1 MDVKLLEAF
10 RAVVDSRSVTAA
22 AQALGITQPAVS
34 GQIAKLEESVGFPL
48 FERAGGRLK
57 PTPEGLLFYAE
68 ATRVLGEVDRLAATT
83 AQIREGQSGRLVI
96 ASHPAAAI
104 SMLPPLVAAF
114 VAERPGVSV
123 RLVSRHSDVVSQLLP
138 TEGYDLGIA
147 ELPVDE
153 TAVRL
158 VRYQMR
164 CVAILPPRHA
174 LASRKLLTPALLS
187 GQPMIAP
194 ARSPQML
201 SRVYGTFAG
210 ADAQI
215 NAVVEAEFFAS
226 LLRAGRGRHRLVAG
240 RSPVGAELQ
249 PSRPG
254 DAAVRARGDLRDR
267 RLPSPRPRAV
277 GARRGLPR
285 IARIQARERAMTMP
299 INCRRRWRRASPPIP
314 SCGATSTTSAIAADG
329 SPAPRARRR
338 PSPCCASA
346 CARPRPRT
354 RAARSPC
361 PTTAGSPGARP
372 CACRAA
378 RWRRVIRWCAR
389 SPRRRTGSPPR

>member
-68 ATRVLGEVDRLAATT
+68 ASRVLGEVDRLTATT

-104 SMLPPLVAAF
+104 SLLPPLVAAF

-138 TEGYDLGIA
+138 TEGYDIGIA

-153 TAVRL
+153 TDVRL

-164 CVAILPPRHA
+164 CVAILPPRHV

-210 ADAQI
+210 ADAEI

-226 LLRAGRGRHRLVAG
+226 CCALVAAG
-240 RSPVGAELQ
+240 TGWSLVDPLSAQSFSHLGIVT
-249 PSRPG
+249 RPFEP
-254 DAAVRARGDLRDR
+254 AVIYEIGVFHRRDR
-267 RLPSPRPRAV
+267 EPSVLAAAFLELLESKL
-277 GARRGLPR
+277 GSAR
-285 IARIQARERAMTMP
+285 
-299 INCRRRWRRASPPIP
+299 
-314 SCGATSTTSAIAADG
+314 
-329 SPAPRARRR
+329 
-338 PSPCCASA
+338 
-346 CARPRPRT
+346 
-354 RAARSPC
+354 
-361 PTTAGSPGARP
+361 
-372 CACRAA
+372 
-378 RWRRVIRWCAR
+378 
-389 SPRRRTGSPPR
+389 

>member
-34 GQIAKLEESVGFPL
+34 GQIAKLEEAVGFPL

-57 PTPEGLLFYAE
+57 PTAEGLLFYTE

-104 SMLPPLVAAF
+104 SMLPQLVAAF

-147 ELPVDE
+147 ELPVDD

-226 LLRAGRGRHRLVAG
+226 CCALVAAG
-240 RSPVGAELQ
+240 TGWSLVDPLSAQSFSHLGIVA
-249 PSRPG
+249 RPFEP
-254 DAAVRARGDLRDR
+254 AVMYEIGVFHRRDR
-267 RLPSPRPRAV
+267 EPSMLAAAFLELLESKL
-277 GARRGLPR
+277 GSAR
-285 IARIQARERAMTMP
+285 
-299 INCRRRWRRASPPIP
+299 
-314 SCGATSTTSAIAADG
+314 
-329 SPAPRARRR
+329 
-338 PSPCCASA
+338 
-346 CARPRPRT
+346 
-354 RAARSPC
+354 
-361 PTTAGSPGARP
+361 
-372 CACRAA
+372 
-378 RWRRVIRWCAR
+378 
-389 SPRRRTGSPPR
+389 

>member
-68 ATRVLGEVDRLAATT
+68 ASRVLGEVDRLAATT

-104 SMLPPLVAAF
+104 SILPQLVAAF

-138 TEGYDLGIA
+138 TEGYDIGIA

-210 ADAQI
+210 ADAEI

-226 LLRAGRGRHRLVAG
+226 CCALVAAG
-240 RSPVGAELQ
+240 TGWSLVDPLSAQSFSHLGIVA
-249 PSRPG
+249 RPFEP
-254 DAAVRARGDLRDR
+254 AVIYEIGVFHRRDR
-267 RLPSPRPRAV
+267 EPSVLAAAFLELLDSKL
-277 GARRGLPR
+277 GSAR
-285 IARIQARERAMTMP
+285 
-299 INCRRRWRRASPPIP
+299 
-314 SCGATSTTSAIAADG
+314 
-329 SPAPRARRR
+329 
-338 PSPCCASA
+338 
-346 CARPRPRT
+346 
-354 RAARSPC
+354 
-361 PTTAGSPGARP
+361 
-372 CACRAA
+372 
-378 RWRRVIRWCAR
+378 
-389 SPRRRTGSPPR
+389 

>member
-57 PTPEGLLFYAE
+57 PTPEGLLFYTE

-147 ELPVDE
+147 ELPVDD

-158 VRYQMR
+158 MRFQMR

-201 SRVYGTFAG
+201 SRIYGTFAG
-210 ADAQI
+210 AEAQI

-226 LLRAGRGRHRLVAG
+226 CCALVAAG
-240 RSPVGAELQ
+240 TGWSLVDPLSAQSFSHLGLVT
-249 PSRPG
+249 RPFEP
-254 DAAVRARGDLRDR
+254 AVMYEIGVFHRRDR
-267 RLPSPRPRAV
+267 EPSVLAAAFLELLESKL
-277 GARRGLPR
+277 GSAR
-285 IARIQARERAMTMP
+285 
-299 INCRRRWRRASPPIP
+299 
-314 SCGATSTTSAIAADG
+314 
-329 SPAPRARRR
+329 
-338 PSPCCASA
+338 
-346 CARPRPRT
+346 
-354 RAARSPC
+354 
-361 PTTAGSPGARP
+361 
-372 CACRAA
+372 
-378 RWRRVIRWCAR
+378 
-389 SPRRRTGSPPR
+389 

>member
-10 RAVVDSRSVTAA
+10 RAVVDSRSVTVA
-22 AQALGITQPAVS
+22 AQALGISQPAVS

-68 ATRVLGEVDRLAATT
+68 ASRVLGEVDRLATTT

-104 SMLPPLVAAF
+104 SILPPLIAAF

-153 TAVRL
+153 TDVRL

-164 CVAILPPRHA
+164 CVVILPPRHG
-174 LASRKLLTPALLS
+174 LTSRKLLTPELLS

-201 SRVYGTFAG
+201 SRVYGTFADAG
-210 ADAQI
+210 AQI

-226 LLRAGRGRHRLVAG
+226 CCALVAAG
-240 RSPVGAELQ
+240 TGWSLVDPLSAQSFSSLGLVTRQFEP
-249 PSRPG
+249 
-254 DAAVRARGDLRDR
+254 AVMYEIGVFHRRDR
-267 RLPSPRPRAV
+267 EPSVLAAAFLELLDSKL
-277 GARRGLPR
+277 GSAR
-285 IARIQARERAMTMP
+285 
-299 INCRRRWRRASPPIP
+299 
-314 SCGATSTTSAIAADG
+314 
-329 SPAPRARRR
+329 
-338 PSPCCASA
+338 
-346 CARPRPRT
+346 
-354 RAARSPC
+354 
-361 PTTAGSPGARP
+361 
-372 CACRAA
+372 
-378 RWRRVIRWCAR
+378 
-389 SPRRRTGSPPR
+389 

>member
-48 FERAGGRLK
+48 FERGGGRLK
-57 PTPEGLLFYAE
+57 PTPEGMLFYAE
-68 ATRVLGEVDRLAATT
+68 ASRVLGEFDRLAATT
-83 AQIREGQSGRLVI
+83 VQIRDGQSGRLVI

-104 SMLPPLVAAF
+104 SILPPLVAAF

-153 TAVRL
+153 TDVRV

-164 CVAILPPRHA
+164 CVVILPPRHP
-174 LASRKLLTPALLS
+174 LASRKLLTPGLLS
-187 GQPMIAP
+187 GQPMVAP

-201 SRVYGTFAG
+201 SRVYGTFAA

-226 LLRAGRGRHRLVAG
+226 CCALVAAG
-240 RSPVGAELQ
+240 TGWSLVDPLSALSFSHLGLVT
-249 PSRPG
+249 RPFEP
-254 DAAVRARGDLRDR
+254 AVVYEIGVFHRRDR
-267 RLPSPRPRAV
+267 EPSVLAAAFLDLLESKL
-277 GARRGLPR
+277 GSAR
-285 IARIQARERAMTMP
+285 
-299 INCRRRWRRASPPIP
+299 
-314 SCGATSTTSAIAADG
+314 
-329 SPAPRARRR
+329 
-338 PSPCCASA
+338 
-346 CARPRPRT
+346 
-354 RAARSPC
+354 
-361 PTTAGSPGARP
+361 
-372 CACRAA
+372 
-378 RWRRVIRWCAR
+378 
-389 SPRRRTGSPPR
+389 

>member
-48 FERAGGRLK
+48 FERGGGRLK

-68 ATRVLGEVDRLAATT
+68 ASRVLGEVDRLATTT

-104 SMLPPLVAAF
+104 SLLPPLVAAF

-138 TEGYDLGIA
+138 TEGYDIGIA

-153 TAVRL
+153 TDVRL

-164 CVAILPPRHA
+164 CVAILPPRHV

-201 SRVYGTFAG
+201 SRVYGTFAD

-226 LLRAGRGRHRLVAG
+226 CCALVAAG
-240 RSPVGAELQ
+240 TGWSLVDPLSAQSFSSLGLVTRQFEP
-249 PSRPG
+249 
-254 DAAVRARGDLRDR
+254 AVIYEIGVFHRRDR
-267 RLPSPRPRAV
+267 EPSVLAAAFLELLDSKL
-277 GARRGLPR
+277 GSAR
-285 IARIQARERAMTMP
+285 
-299 INCRRRWRRASPPIP
+299 
-314 SCGATSTTSAIAADG
+314 
-329 SPAPRARRR
+329 
-338 PSPCCASA
+338 
-346 CARPRPRT
+346 
-354 RAARSPC
+354 
-361 PTTAGSPGARP
+361 
-372 CACRAA
+372 
-378 RWRRVIRWCAR
+378 
-389 SPRRRTGSPPR
+389 

>member
-57 PTPEGLLFYAE
+57 PTPEGLLFYTE

-158 VRYQMR
+158 MRFQMR

-215 NAVVEAEFFAS
+215 KAVVEAEFFAS
-226 LLRAGRGRHRLVAG
+226 CCALVAAG
-240 RSPVGAELQ
+240 TGWSLVDPLSAQSFSHLGIVA
-249 PSRPG
+249 RPFEP
-254 DAAVRARGDLRDR
+254 AVIYEIGVFHRRDR
-267 RLPSPRPRAV
+267 EPSVLAAAFLELLESKL
-277 GARRGLPR
+277 GSAR
-285 IARIQARERAMTMP
+285 
-299 INCRRRWRRASPPIP
+299 
-314 SCGATSTTSAIAADG
+314 
-329 SPAPRARRR
+329 
-338 PSPCCASA
+338 
-346 CARPRPRT
+346 
-354 RAARSPC
+354 
-361 PTTAGSPGARP
+361 
-372 CACRAA
+372 
-378 RWRRVIRWCAR
+378 
-389 SPRRRTGSPPR
+389 